1 MTRSS
6 DIIARALDFALDK
19 DPATLRVIIDIAVEY
34 KIAVDHALKIERVL
48 HEMIKDGEGQRG
60 TE

>member
-48 HEMIKDGEGQRG
+48 HTMIKES
-60 TE
+60 EK